1 VYPRWITR
9 LQDSAV
15 TSLGRRIGAAD
26 DVAAR
31 PVRLATPPGLAD
43 SLDGEDAQLTHLGVA
58 PAEEAAYRIALQ
70 RSAWTMS
77 EFTARLGVPGG
88 KAAEIVAKLVDLDLL
103 HTSADGD
110 RLRPVNPQLGLTAL
124 IARREAEMVSSW
136 HELERSRLSAA
147 NLAADFDSAQYNHID
162 SALDAAHGPE
172 AVRAR
177 IAALV
182 SQARTEVVSIMLSG
196 AGYVDPVSV
205 PRRADLAG
213 LAAGVRFRTVAADR
227 ARQDPLTLRHLHGA
241 AVDGVQVRTAAEVPM
256 SALVVD
262 AGIAVFPLAPSQAP
276 HRPSVVVLRL
286 PSVVVTTLELFERL
300 WAVATPLDEATEG
313 RDALTDRQ
321 RQLLTLLLAG
331 STDES
336 AACRLGVSIRTVRRM
351 VAELNDRLGARGR
364 FQAGALAAERGWIN
378 PQMLRG
384 PEVVDEPS
392 SLAR

>member
-1 VYPRWITR
+1 M
-9 LQDSAV
+9 

>member
-1 VYPRWITR
+1 
-9 LQDSAV
+9 
-15 TSLGRRIGAAD
+15 
-26 DVAAR
+26 
-31 PVRLATPPGLAD
+31 
-43 SLDGEDAQLTHLGVA
+43 
-58 PAEEAAYRIALQ
+58 
-70 RSAWTMS
+70 
-77 EFTARLGVPGG
+77 
-88 KAAEIVAKLVDLDLL
+88 
-103 HTSADGD
+103 
-110 RLRPVNPQLGLTAL
+110 
-124 IARREAEMVSSW
+124 MVSSW

-147 NLAADFDSAQYNHID
+147 NLAADFDSTQYHHID

-241 AVDGVQVRTAAEVPM
+241 ASDGVQVRTAAEVPM

-262 AGIAVFPLAPSQAP
+262 ASIAVFPLAPSQAP

-378 PQMLRG
+378 PQMLRSRG

-392 SLAR
+392 SVAR